1 MTVPLVKRIFVA
13 IPTRMHHKVPE
24 ILKFVKSFTSKEII
38 YDPVTALTIGPRD
51 IFSEEMFGQNG
62 PQKIYREIQ
71 NNCDEF
77 WLAGVA
83 KGTLDGLIHAR
94 DNLKHQTIRLI
105 HDFFDEERD
114 KLYSE
119 LKDKYNQPLDDI
131 LKDGFLLRPIKNR
144 DPLLL
149 VRTVYCATPS
159 RMENK
164 TEEIINFVR
173 RFSSQDMILLPQH
186 PFRLGHRKY
195 MEDGVLG
202 RKSTLE
208 VCLNYLEIADWFTVF
223 GISDGTLKECRHS
236 LDKTLQRIH
245 LLHEYFDSDC
255 KKHYSKLGEK
265 YNKPLDDF
273 LSEGYLLR

>member
-1 MTVPLVKRIFVA
+1 MAPLVKRIFVA
-13 IPTRMHHKVPE
+13 IPTRMHSKVPE

-51 IFSEEMFGQNG
+51 IFSEEMFGKEG

-77 WLAGVA
+77 WLAGIA
-83 KGTLDGLIHAR
+83 KGTLDGLVHAR
-94 DNLKHQTIRLI
+94 DNLKNQTIRLVQDI
-105 HDFFDEERD
+105 FDDEWQ
-114 KLYSE
+114 KYYSE
-119 LKDKYNQPLDDI
+119 LNDKYGKPIDDI
-131 LKDGFLLRPIKNR
+131 LKDGFVIRPIKNR

-173 RFSSQDMILLPQH
+173 RFSSQDTILMPQH
-186 PFRLGHRKY
+186 PFKLGHRRY

-202 RKSTLE
+202 RKATLE

-223 GISDGTLKECRHS
+223 GISEGTLKECRHS
-236 LDKTLQRIH
+236 LDKTQQKIH
-245 LLHEYFDSDC
+245 LLHEYFDKDWS
-255 KKHYSKLGEK
+255 KNYSKLGEK

-273 LSEGYLLR
+273 SNEGYFIR